1 MARRL
6 LIFSVGF
13 FMGCVAV
20 YAFLFK
26 GTDRD
31 FYGAWLPDGRVLKK
45 INNSIDRSSTKYKCL
60 IENAGVFPSELDLL
74 LTDGN
79 VDFSKSDTKNKKKKY
94 FTEIELEGGRNI
106 QAEFVIMKDSA
117 WLTQVGIGQFLE
129 ADCD

>member
-20 YAFLFK
+20 YAFLFR

-45 INNSIDRSSTKYKCL
+45 IHNSIDRSSSTFNCL
-60 IENAGVFPSELDLL
+60 IEDAGVFPSELDLL

-79 VDFSKSDTKNKKKKY
+79 VDFSKSETKKKKKKY
-94 FTEIELEGGRNI
+94 YTEIELEGGRNI
-106 QAEFVIMKDSA
+106 QAEFVVLNDSA
-117 WLTQVGIGQFLE
+117 WLNRIGIDEFIE
-129 ADCD
+129 SNCD